1 MLLQILVSFSQL
13 SSRYSSLFRNRKQSN
28 VKNKDVKGKESVTSL
43 YDATICS
50 ESFEEAIRHLDR
62 NSLDEMRS
70 IDVRSVI
77 SLPGNSRSAVH
88 QLPSLQS
95 SKKVS
100 YISSNSFEN
109 NKNGWIESPLA
120 TLDFGGKNRLTLTDN
135 FVGLLSRSLRE
146 NRFQYNIQVRGFKT
160 ERSIHADL
168 KRNPNLINRLRKFL
182 GQYVNVY

>member
-1 MLLQILVSFSQL
+1 M
-13 SSRYSSLFRNRKQSN
+13 
-28 VKNKDVKGKESVTSL
+28 

-50 ESFEEAIRHLDR
+50 ESLEEAIRRFDR
-62 NSLDEMRS
+62 NHLDEMRN

-77 SLPGNSRSAVH
+77 ALPGTCRSGMP

-100 YISSNSFEN
+100 HISSNSFEN
-109 NKNGWIESPLA
+109 NKNGWTESPSG
-120 TLDFGGKNRLTLTDN
+120 TLHFGGKNTLRLTDN

-146 NRFQYNIQVRGFKT
+146 NKFQYSIQVRGFKT

-182 GQYVNVY
+182 GQYIKVY